1 MLEKPVKGVL
11 SYLVL
16 QHLAGRKYFKEPAA
30 VNGQQQQPEVATVNG
45 ESDGPENKKEKA
57 QSLENVDELDR
68 IELEKIVNR

>member
-30 VNGQQQQPEVATVNG
+30 VNGQQHPEVTTVNG

>member
-1 MLEKPVKGVL
+1 ML

-30 VNGQQQQPEVATVNG
+30 VNGQQQPEVATVNG